1 MRTSRDQPFFLYL
14 AHMYVHLPLYVED
27 RFTESSTNGRYGAA
41 VAALDWPTGVV
52 LRELSA
58 LGLDE
63 STLVFFTRDNGPLAG
78 DGGGRQPPLRGTT
91 GTPREGGTGVPRNR
105 TAK

>member
-41 VAALDWPTGVV
+41 VAAIVWATGIV

-63 STLVFFTRDNGPLAG
+63 STLVVFTSANASLPGARVGSHSPVCGTKGP
-78 DGGGRQPPLRGTT
+78 PE
-91 GTPREGGTGVPRNR
+91 EGG
-105 TAK
+105 